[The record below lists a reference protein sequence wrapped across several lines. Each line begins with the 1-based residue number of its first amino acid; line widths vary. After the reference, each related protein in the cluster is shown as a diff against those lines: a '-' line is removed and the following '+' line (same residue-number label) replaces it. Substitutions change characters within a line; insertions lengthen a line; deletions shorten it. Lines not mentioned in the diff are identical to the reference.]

1 MMEMMFAGNPLISL
15 FLARFFGLFLVIIA
29 FALLI
34 NRKRFPDVARSF
46 VENPALLVF
55 SGFLTLVLGLL
66 AVLVHNVWVADWRV
80 IITILAWLTLFKGIV
95 RLWFPDMVRGFASRV
110 NDSWALYSA
119 LFSLF
124 VGAYLLY
131 QGFLIY

>member
-1 MMEMMFAGNPLISL
+1 MMEIMFAGNPLISL

-34 NRKRFPDVARSF
+34 NRKRFPDVARGF
-46 VENPALLVF
+46 AENPALVVF

-66 AVLVHNVWVADWRV
+66 AVLFHNVWVADWRV
-80 IITILAWLTLFKGIV
+80 IITILAWLTVFKGIF
-95 RLWFPDMVRGFASRV
+95 RLWFPDILRGFAGKV
-110 NDSWALYSA
+110 NDCWALYSA